1 MKKVYEITGKSKI
14 KGTIKIQG
22 SKNSAL
28 AIIVAS
34 LLCKDIV
41 FLENV
46 PRIKD
51 VFELLAILK
60 KINVKYSFVE
70 NTLMI
75 DSSTITYE
83 KLLFDEVK
91 QFRASYYFIGVF
103 IALFKKVEIYLPGG
117 CNIGHRP
124 IDQHIKGLSALGV
137 EINIKDDIF
146 IASCN
151 NILGKDIF
159 LDIPSVGATI
169 NILLASVASLTPVI
183 IKNAAREP
191 EIVDL
196 INFLNSMNA
205 NIVGQGSGVVS
216 IYPIKELKKTSYCI
230 MPDRIV
236 AGTYLL
242 YGALLAE
249 KLTLTNIVTKDI
261 YSLINTL
268 INLGV
273 EMDIKKDSITV
284 YKVESFSHTNI
295 KTGVFPEFPSDLQQ
309 ILSVF
314 LLSGEGVSFVEESI
328 FENRFLFLKEI
339 EKMDGRYFVFDNKAV
354 IIPSKLKASNV
365 KVKDLRGGAAL
376 LLACMCASGTST
388 IEDVFYIERGYENL
402 IKVLQSVNVD
412 IKEIEVYEA

>member
-14 KGTIKIQG
+14 KGTIKVQG

-28 AIIVAS
+28 ALIVAS

-51 VFELLAILK
+51 VFELLEILK
-60 KINVKYSFVE
+60 KINVKTSFVE
-70 NTLMI
+70 NNLMI
-75 DSSTITYE
+75 DSSNIQYE

-124 IDQHIKGLSALGV
+124 IDQHIKGLASLGV
-137 EINIKDDIF
+137 EIDIKDDVF
-146 IASCN
+146 VASCN
-151 NILGKDIF
+151 NIIGKDIF

-169 NILLASVASLTPVI
+169 NIILASIFSLTPVI

-196 INFLNSMNA
+196 INFLNSMGA
-205 NIVGQGSGVVS
+205 NIVGQGSGVIS
-216 IYPIKELKKTSYCI
+216 IYPSKTLSKTNYCV

-249 KLTLTNIVTKDI
+249 ELTLTNIITKDI

-273 EMDIKKDSITV
+273 EMDIKRNSITV
-284 YKVESFSHTNI
+284 YKVNSFSQVNI

-314 LLSGEGVSFVEESI
+314 LLNGEGVSFVEESI
-328 FENRFLFLKEI
+328 FENRFAFLKEI
-339 EKMDGRYFVFDNKAV
+339 EKMNGRYFVFENKAV
-354 IIPSKLKASNV
+354 IIPSTLKANNV
-365 KVKDLRGGAAL
+365 IAKDLRGGAAL
-376 LLACMCASGTST
+376 LLACMCAEGTST
-388 IEDVFYIERGYENL
+388 VEDIFYIERGYENL
-402 IKVLQSVNVD
+402 VVKLSNVGAD
-412 IKEIEVYEA
+412 IKLVEEE

>member
-169 NILLASVASLTPVI
+169 NILLARVRT
-183 IKNAAREP
+183 
-191 EIVDL
+191 
-196 INFLNSMNA
+196 
-205 NIVGQGSGVVS
+205 
-216 IYPIKELKKTSYCI
+216 
-230 MPDRIV
+230 
-236 AGTYLL
+236 
-242 YGALLAE
+242 E
-249 KLTLTNIVTKDI
+249 K
-261 YSLINTL
+261 
-268 INLGV
+268 
-273 EMDIKKDSITV
+273 KKDC
-284 YKVESFSHTNI
+284 
-295 KTGVFPEFPSDLQQ
+295 KTLWHNY
-309 ILSVF
+309 
-314 LLSGEGVSFVEESI
+314 
-328 FENRFLFLKEI
+328 NRF
-339 EKMDGRYFVFDNKAV
+339 
-354 IIPSKLKASNV
+354 
-365 KVKDLRGGAAL
+365 
-376 LLACMCASGTST
+376 T
-388 IEDVFYIERGYENL
+388 IFF
-402 IKVLQSVNVD
+402 KP
-412 IKEIEVYEA
+412 